1 MLNKFIFCV
10 LLSACY
16 SVHASII
23 IDNRNSGK
31 YIYNILNEITDNK
44 VDNAECPNLTP
55 KLIEEIQSYQ
65 PTVNKIV
72 SAVVNGQY
80 SGDTWNA

>member
-1 MLNKFIFCV
+1 MLNKYIFCV

-16 SVHASII
+16 SVHAALLIY
-23 IDNRNSGK
+23 NRNSEK
-31 YIYNILNEITDNK
+31 YIYSTLNRISDYK

-55 KLIEEIQSYQ
+55 NLIEEIQSYQ
-65 PTVNKIV
+65 PTVNEIV
-72 SAVVNGQY
+72 SAVVNGKY